1 MLEFSVLAAIRV
13 TLYLYLHLS
22 TRIYPFIKGLWTV
35 RSNWTPMSIKRKLIP
50 EFTPVII
57 ILMPFIRTQIDSLR
71 RSGFV
76 QSNVLYVR
84 ASIGNGKRIV
94 VYPSRW
100 DTCAER
106 IRSCFFRA
114 EASLTASCVKSGRS
128 SISAQKTPKL
138 VNCRNDPLSSMGAH
152 DFEQR
157 KKTKLFSLKE
167 IEFKSKDVDRMQRSI
182 VRGHVG
188 SSWVTKSSKKKK
200 SSNEMSRLQMLS
212 DLPFSNL
219 VGQMVL

>member
-1 MLEFSVLAAIRV
+1 
-13 TLYLYLHLS
+13 
-22 TRIYPFIKGLWTV
+22 
-35 RSNWTPMSIKRKLIP
+35 MSIKRKL
-50 EFTPVII
+50 FWCLLLGHKSTVWGG
-57 ILMPFIRTQIDSLR
+57 LGLYNQMSFMY
-71 RSGFV
+71 
-76 QSNVLYVR
+76 VLTVV
-84 ASIGNGKRIV
+84 SIGNGKRIV
-94 VYPSRW
+94 HPSRW

-152 DFEQR
+152 DFEQWR
-157 KKTKLFSLKE
+157 KTKLFSLKE
-167 IEFKSKDVDRMQRSI
+167 IEFKSKDVDRMQRST

-188 SSWVTKSSKKKK
+188 SSCVTKSSKKKK
-200 SSNEMSRLQMLS
+200 SSNEMGRLQMLS